1 MDLKV
6 DYNHVTPLCEIMTK
20 NRSDKGNSNLQ
31 WAWHHYTMFYYE
43 LFKNIKD
50 KSLRFFELGMG
61 TTDPN
66 IDSNMGPN
74 GRPGA
79 SLFGWCEFFPNAQI
93 FGADIDK
100 KILFETDRIKTFY
113 CDQTDTECVKNL
125 WLQPG
130 LEDNFD
136 VIIDD
141 GLHRYFSNK
150 CFFENSIHKLK
161 PDGYYIIEDINNK
174 RDLPQLLEIVEEWKT
189 IYTNFNFEL
198 IQFPSYWNDYD
209 NNIMLITQKKDTIQS
224 VFMNIP
230 CAISNTQNTQN
241 TQNTVPIMIANNTS
255 MLNESL
261 IISYSTPNYEKLTNI
276 YFQSLKNT
284 GVKEENI
291 KHKLDN
297 YDNSIFTNEGFK
309 SNLWY
314 YAVTNKIQHL
324 ITVLEN
330 YKLTES
336 TESKKYFI
344 FSDCDIVFINKN
356 REKWSELQE
365 FVDKNDNDI
374 FFMREHYIE
383 TINTGFFI
391 IKNNK
396 NIKYIISFFKNVL
409 FTLLNRDK
417 KTMELGDQ
425 TIINEMLNNINFDR
439 IPNEFIVY
447 GRTIFDN
454 NKSLVHHA
462 VYCKTIDE
470 KIEQINFIKS
480 FFD

>member
-1 MDLKV
+1 MNL
-6 DYNHVTPLCEIMTK
+6 NLNFNQTTPLCEIMTR

-43 LFKNIKD
+43 LWKNIKD
-50 KSLRFFELGMG
+50 KKLRVFELGMG

-79 SLFGWCEFFPNAQI
+79 SLFGWCEFFANSEI
-93 FGADIDK
+93 YGADVDK
-100 KILFETDRIKTFY
+100 KILFETDRIKTYY
-113 CDQTDTECVKNL
+113 CDQTDAECVRNM

-136 VIIDD
+136 IIIDD
-141 GLHRYFSNK
+141 GLHRYFSNE

-174 RDLPQLLEIVEEWKT
+174 RDLQQLLEIVEKWKT
-189 IYTNFNFEL
+189 IYTEFNFEL
-198 IQFPSYWNDYD
+198 IKFPSHWNDYD
-209 NNIMLITQKKDTIQS
+209 NNVMLITKKREFQQQQQQQQQTKNEEVI
-224 VFMNIP
+224 
-230 CAISNTQNTQN
+230 
-241 TQNTVPIMIANNTS
+241 S

-261 IISYSTPNYEKLTNI
+261 IISYSTPNYEKLTSLYLN
-276 YFQSLKNT
+276 SLKNI

-297 YDNSIFTNEGFK
+297 YDNSIFTNEGFQT
-309 SNLWY
+309 NLWY
-314 YAVTNKIQHL
+314 YAVTNKIKHL

-330 YKLTES
+330 YKL

-356 REKWSELQE
+356 REKWTQLQE

-374 FFMREHYIE
+374 FFMREHTSE
-383 TINTGFFI
+383 LVNTGFFI

-396 NIKYIISFFKNVL
+396 NIKYIITFFKNVL
-409 FTLLNRDK
+409 FNLLNREK
-417 KTMELGDQ
+417 RTMELGDQ
-425 TIINEMLNNINFDR
+425 TIINEMLHNINYDF
-439 IPNEFIVY
+439 IPNEYIVY
-447 GRTIFDN
+447 GRTIFN
-454 NKSLVHHA
+454 INQSLVHHA

-470 KIEQINFIKS
+470 KLEQINFIKT
-480 FFD
+480 FFE